1 MARSKVVSLG
11 PLVEYLAIFAAG
23 YGILVAFLAS
33 TPAVSNLFTSLVTQI
48 AAVLLSSMG
57 FVADFWPQTVNTGY
71 AEIRFN
77 STVYRVN
84 EDCTGLSL
92 VMLVAASVVAIP
104 APLHIRT
111 LGVALMGLLAAAI
124 GCMRIVI
131 LGCVAEY
138 QAHIF
143 HLFHTYLMEVATVG
157 IGLWILLF
165 WFNITIPE
173 RRSASNF
180 KPHT

>member
-1 MARSKVVSLG
+1 MGRSKFVSLG
-11 PLVEYLAIFAAG
+11 PLIQYLAIFAIS
-23 YGILVAFLAS
+23 YGILVALLAS
-33 TPAVSNLFTSLVTQI
+33 TPAVSKLFTSLVTQT
-48 AAVLLSSMG
+48 AAVLLYSMG
-57 FVADFWPQTVNTGY
+57 FEVDICQHTVKAGY

-92 VMLVAASVVAIP
+92 VMLVVTSVVAVP
-104 APLHIRT
+104 APLRIRT
-111 LGVALMGLLAAAI
+111 LGVALMGLLAVII

-143 HLFHTYLMEVATVG
+143 HFLHTYVMEVATVG
-157 IGLWILLF
+157 FGLWILLS
-165 WFNITIPE
+165 WFNFTILH
-173 RRSASNF
+173 R
-180 KPHT
+180 

>member
-1 MARSKVVSLG
+1 MARSKVVSFG
-11 PLVEYLAIFAAG
+11 PVVEYLAIFAAS

-33 TPAVSNLFTSLVTQI
+33 MPAVSNLFTSLVTHI

-57 FVADFWPQTVNTGY
+57 FVADVWPQTANAAY

-104 APLHIRT
+104 APLRIRT
-111 LGVALMGLLAAAI
+111 VGLVLMGLLAAAI

-143 HLFHTYLMEVATVG
+143 HFFHTYLMEVATVG
-157 IGLWILLF
+157 FGLWILLS
-165 WFNITIPE
+165 WFNFTIPH
-173 RRSASNF
+173 RRSAAV
-180 KPHT
+180 

>member
-1 MARSKVVSLG
+1 MRRSGLTPILSLA
-11 PLVEYLAIFAAG
+11 EYLAYFAG
-23 YGILVAFLAS
+23 SYCILVAFIAY
-33 TPAVSNLFTSLVTQI
+33 TPSISHLFTSLVTQA
-48 AAVLLSSMG
+48 AAVLLSNIG
-57 FVADFWPQTVNTGY
+57 FVADAYPQTANAGY

-104 APLHIRT
+104 APLRIRT
-111 LGVALMGLLAAAI
+111 VGLVLMGLLAAAV
-124 GCMRIVI
+124 GCLRIVI

-143 HLFHTYLMEVATVG
+143 HFFHTYLMEVATVG
-157 IGLWILLF
+157 FGLWILLS
-165 WFNITIPE
+165 WFNFTIPH
-173 RRSASNF
+173 RRSAAV
-180 KPHT
+180 